1 MIPGSKLFVG
11 YTDKTAAAVKITMA
25 TKAPPATKAATTV
38 QAPATVPPKA
48 TVPPVPPKPNV
59 APVPPKLTMPPA
71 QPKLTPTQEVSLW
84 QLCPYLFG
92 VWCSFRANIESLSH
106 FPPGSSAKEK
116 DGRTKAACRENTKR
130 TGASGVT
137 FTAGPSVASV
147 CKKTLTRPVG
157 CYRRIVRCRKIWQ
170 WRTASRRR
178 GPPLRKR

>member
-25 TKAPPATKAATTV
+25 PKAPPATKAATTV

-92 VWCSFRANIESLSH
+92 VVFIPRQHREPVA
-106 FPPGSSAKEK
+106 FPPGVVSK
-116 DGRTKAACRENTKR
+116 
-130 TGASGVT
+130 
-137 FTAGPSVASV
+137 
-147 CKKTLTRPVG
+147 
-157 CYRRIVRCRKIWQ
+157 
-170 WRTASRRR
+170 
-178 GPPLRKR
+178 RKRRKNKGCMQRKYEANGSKRCDFYSGTFGSICVQGNVDSSGGLL